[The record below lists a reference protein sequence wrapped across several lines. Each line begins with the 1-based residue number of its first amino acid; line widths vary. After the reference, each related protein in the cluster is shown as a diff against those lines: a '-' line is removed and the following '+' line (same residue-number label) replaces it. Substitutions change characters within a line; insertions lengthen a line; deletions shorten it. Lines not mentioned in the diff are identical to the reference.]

1 MINIIITSYLK
12 LLNLYAIFIT
22 NIQKKS
28 FPQFGNP
35 IQDSANP
42 IYTRNK
48 VIETSTF
55 FLLHCPKYLMKD
67 QLN

>member
-1 MINIIITSYLK
+1 MLF
-12 LLNLYAIFIT
+12 LLPIFKI
-22 NIQKKS
+22 KS

-42 IYTRNK
+42 IYTRNT

-55 FLLHCPKYLMKD
+55 FLVHCPKYLMKD